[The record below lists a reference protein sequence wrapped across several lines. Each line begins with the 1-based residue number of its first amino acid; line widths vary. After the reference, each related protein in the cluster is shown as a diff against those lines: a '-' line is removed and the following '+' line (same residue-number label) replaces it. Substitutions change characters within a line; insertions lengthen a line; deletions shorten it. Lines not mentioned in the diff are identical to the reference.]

1 MSFDPRYASIFPRT
15 TDVRD
20 GRLRIGGIEARE
32 LVRRFGSPLY
42 VFDETELR
50 AGIREYVEAFGSRYE
65 RADITYAAKAYLSR
79 YFAAIARD
87 EGIGMDVVSGGELAV
102 ALAAGFPAARCHFH
116 GNNKSEE
123 ELREAVD
130 AGIGRVIVDN
140 FHELALLDR
149 VARSRGVVQPIILRL
164 SPGVDP
170 HTHAKTTTG
179 TLDSKFGFPIPT
191 GAAEAALIEAQRL
204 AGVELVGLHCHL
216 GSPLFE
222 LEPYEEANRVML
234 EFAAAMRRKHG
245 FDLRE
250 YSPGGGFAAQYLRD
264 KPAPP
269 VDAYAEAIV
278 SSFKRRCAEY
288 DLPLPRLFVEP
299 GRSLVARA
307 GVALYTVGAR
317 KEVEGLRTWV
327 SVDGGMA
334 DNIRPA
340 LYDARYEAVVADRAD
355 DEPTETVTIAGK
367 FCESG
372 DVLVKDVRL
381 PPTAPG
387 DVIAM
392 PSAGA
397 YALTMAS
404 NYNMS
409 LRPAVVAVKGGDAR
423 LIRRRETYAD
433 LMATEVWDE
442 PAPVAGP
449 QSSGAA
455 PR

>member
-1 MSFDPRYASIFPRT
+1 
-15 TDVRD
+15 
-20 GRLRIGGIEARE
+20 
-32 LVRRFGSPLY
+32 
-42 VFDETELR
+42 
-50 AGIREYVEAFGSRYE
+50 
-65 RADITYAAKAYLSR
+65 
-79 YFAAIARD
+79 
-87 EGIGMDVVSGGELAV
+87 
-102 ALAAGFPAARCHFH
+102 
-116 GNNKSEE
+116 
-123 ELREAVD
+123 
-130 AGIGRVIVDN
+130 
-140 FHELALLDR
+140 
-149 VARSRGVVQPIILRL
+149 
-164 SPGVDP
+164 
-170 HTHAKTTTG
+170 
-179 TLDSKFGFPIPT
+179 
-191 GAAEAALIEAQRL
+191 
-204 AGVELVGLHCHL
+204 
-216 GSPLFE
+216 
-222 LEPYEEANRVML
+222 
-234 EFAAAMRRKHG
+234 
-245 FDLRE
+245 
-250 YSPGGGFAAQYLRD
+250 
-264 KPAPP
+264 
-269 VDAYAEAIV
+269 
-278 SSFKRRCAEY
+278 KRRCAEY

-409 LRPAVVAVKGGDAR
+409 LRPAV
-423 LIRRRETYAD
+423 
-433 LMATEVWDE
+433 
-442 PAPVAGP
+442 
-449 QSSGAA
+449 
-455 PR
+455 